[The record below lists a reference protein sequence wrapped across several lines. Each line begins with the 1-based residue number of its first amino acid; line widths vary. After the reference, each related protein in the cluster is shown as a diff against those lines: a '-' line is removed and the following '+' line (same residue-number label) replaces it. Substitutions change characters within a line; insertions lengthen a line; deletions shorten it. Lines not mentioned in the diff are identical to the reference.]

1 MILFF
6 SKNVK
11 RPGVSDGK
19 NFIVE
24 KVGRL
29 VNFAQISGLKFEMRQ
44 KRRNT
49 AKNKISK
56 NLIFFEKTLD
66 KSRNLW
72 YTNIVVR
79 RET

>member
-24 KVGRL
+24 KVGHL

-44 KRRNT
+44 KWRNT

-56 NLIFFEKTLD
+56 N
-66 KSRNLW
+66 
-72 YTNIVVR
+72 
-79 RET
+79 